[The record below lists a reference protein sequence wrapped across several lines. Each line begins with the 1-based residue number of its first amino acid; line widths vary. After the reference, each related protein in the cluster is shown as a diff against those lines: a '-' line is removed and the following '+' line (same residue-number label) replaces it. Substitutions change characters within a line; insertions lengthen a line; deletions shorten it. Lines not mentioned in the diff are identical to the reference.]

1 MAEAGGPEGS
11 PAARHFF
18 FSGSKVTTTYFVAWS
33 PRDFTAS
40 AFLSF
45 SEADLKVTFWV
56 PSFSPASMVM
66 DFESTPSSFAN
77 ASRTCVLQ
85 PPQVTPVMP
94 TA

>member
-1 MAEAGGPEGS
+1 MPGKTVK
-11 PAARHFF
+11 PAPGHHGFF
-18 FSGSKVTTTYFVAWS
+18 FSGSKVTTTYFLAFS

-40 AFLSF
+40 SFLSF
-45 SEADLKVTFWV
+45 SEVDLKVTFWV

-66 DFESTPSSFAN
+66 VAVSTPESFAN

-85 PPQVTPVMP
+85 PFQVTPVMP